1 MHVEDPRFPP
11 LLTGHGVK
19 APLPVF
25 ETACKGVQAGRY
37 GAADVVWARNTAR
50 IEMALVLEPE
60 VARRAALQMV
70 PLFEL
75 AVIEALGALMPP
87 KTSVLLRWPVELLV
101 NGGVAGRF
109 RFSLAPCDD
118 ANVPDWMVVGV
129 EIDLAGEARGEPG
142 ETRERTRLVD
152 EGSGEHTR
160 SDFLEVIS
168 AYALSWINAWQ
179 DGGQATFAGSWVGR
193 VEGHEDAALLGLPG
207 VCAGG
212 GEPVKGRVLGLDDDA
227 RLLVKVADRDIQ
239 AVPIDTVLEAHA
251 NYPGTGSA

>member
-1 MHVEDPRFPP
+1 MHVEDPQFPP

-19 APLPVF
+19 APMSAF
-25 ETACKGVQAGRY
+25 DAACRGADMGSY
-37 GAADVVWARNTAR
+37 GAADLVWARNTAR

-109 RFSLAPCDD
+109 RFALAPCDGES
-118 ANVPDWMVVGV
+118 VPDWMVVGV
-129 EIDLAGEARGEPG
+129 EIDLAGEMRGEPG
-142 ETRERTRLVD
+142 ETRERTRLID

-160 SDFLEVIS
+160 SDVLEVIS

-179 DGGQATFAGSWVGR
+179 DGGQATFAQSWVGR
-193 VEGHEDAALLGLPG
+193 VEGYEDAALLALPG
-207 VCAGG
+207 GCAGS
-212 GEPVKGRVLGLDDDA
+212 GEPVKVLVLGLDDEA
-227 RLLVKVADRDIQ
+227 RLLVKVADRDIR
-239 AVPIDTVLEAHA
+239 ALSIEAVLEAKA
-251 NYPGTGSA
+251 SSPRMGSA